1 MEVKVCPACQSGD
14 ARPTGPEAPGFT
26 VRADTKNFVQE
37 PYAVTECAQ
46 CGLLYKTRCL
56 TAEEFADYYARINFR
71 RWEIPG
77 FYPTERAVL
86 AILRRMPFGS
96 KILDFGCSSGRLLAP
111 LVSTCR
117 CYGYDLNRTA
127 TADAHAKGIEIMAER
142 EFACAPDGS
151 FDVVILVDVFEHFLS
166 PTSLLSRLISL
177 IKPGGLLII
186 VTGNGDNA
194 FCRLDPAQFWYFRNI
209 EHIIMLTRRYAE

>member
-1 MEVKVCPACQSGD
+1 
-14 ARPTGPEAPGFT
+14 
-26 VRADTKNFVQE
+26 
-37 PYAVTECAQ
+37 
-46 CGLLYKTRCL
+46 
-56 TAEEFADYYARINFR
+56 
-71 RWEIPG
+71 
-77 FYPTERAVL
+77 
-86 AILRRMPFGS
+86 
-96 KILDFGCSSGRLLAP
+96 
-111 LVSTCR
+111 
-117 CYGYDLNRTA
+117 
-127 TADAHAKGIEIMAER
+127 MAER

-209 EHIIMLTRRYAE
+209 EHIIMLTRRYAESLAHHFRLTLGQYEIATHYDASWWRKIVQFTQHFAYWQFRKRNHFIAKLFRLFPEIRKAERWPVAPGFSGSKDHVIAVFEKHDCSE